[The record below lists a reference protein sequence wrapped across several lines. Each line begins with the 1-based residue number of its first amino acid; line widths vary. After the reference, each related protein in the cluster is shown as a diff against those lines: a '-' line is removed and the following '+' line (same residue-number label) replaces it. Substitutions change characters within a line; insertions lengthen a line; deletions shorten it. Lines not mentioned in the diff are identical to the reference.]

1 MFSKRTKKTASAGSP
16 LHGERRAREVIGAA
30 IRAIPK
36 FLGLIT
42 GLLRDPRVSATDKAI
57 LGAVVAYIFNPV
69 DVVPDWVPFMGLVD
83 DVYLVALAL
92 LRLLLRSDEKVLLD
106 HWKGTEDL
114 IPFLKKTA
122 HLATAFLPERIQTA
136 IFAKVER

>member
-1 MFSKRTKKTASAGSP
+1 MGKTASAGPSSRT
-16 LHGERRAREVIGAA
+16 ERPARKAIAAA
-30 IRAIPK
+30 IRTIPK

-57 LGAVVAYIFNPV
+57 LGAVVAYLLNPV

-92 LRLLLRSDEKVLLD
+92 LRLLLRCDEKVILD

-114 IPFLKKTA
+114 VPFLKKTA
-122 HLATAFLPERIQTA
+122 HFATVFLPERVRA
-136 IFAKVER
+136 ALFAKVER